1 MKRLLNHECNENEYS
16 DKFISD
22 DSLSDVTSDEGDTS
36 YEDSENEYER
46 YKLPFQFVDNSSP
59 VSPFEST
66 FISNRSSILDSDD
79 AILETDQSN
88 GEIELLLKAK
98 KFSIILDD
106 IKSSKND
113 LKVNIIDRNIE
124 ASSTDEGSGSDN
136 SFRDSRKV
144 STHESTPVK
153 DDCILYTKDFSNTFL
168 RNLLEVGDMEILRET
183 KMTTFQGKLFEPCY
197 KEGNLYLYDFDDKY
211 TNVKIVKQDKKARQ
225 KCKTRSKPS
234 IYKGVCGLVTIL
246 NGRGRRLLDGSG
258 DSNLYDEKGF
268 CLRKKDLPSYVGI
281 NTSKYSVG
289 KGRVQTRKDNI
300 DRFLIPRRRNSK
312 LRGRITKDDLSN
324 IREQQRFQES
334 ATCKIFLYVVLLLMK
349 YFGM

>member
-22 DSLSDVTSDEGDTS
+22 DSLSGVTSDEDDTS
-36 YEDSENEYER
+36 YEDSENDYER

-79 AILETDQSN
+79 ANLETDQSN

-98 KFSIILDD
+98 KFSIVLDD

-113 LKVNIIDRNIE
+113 LNVNIIDRNIE
-124 ASSTDEGSGSDN
+124 ASSTDEGSSSDN

-144 STHESTPVK
+144 STQESTPVK
-153 DDCILYTKDFSNTFL
+153 DECNLYTKDFSNTFH
-168 RNLLEVGDMEILRET
+168 RHLLEVGDIEIVRET
-183 KMTTFQGKLFEPCY
+183 KKTIFQGRLFEPCY
-197 KEGNLYLYDFDDKY
+197 KEGNLSLYDFDDKY

-225 KCKTRSKPS
+225 KSKTRSKPS

-246 NGRGRRLLDGSG
+246 NGKGRRLFDGSC
-258 DSNLYDEKGF
+258 DTNLYDEKGF

-289 KGRVQTRKDNI
+289 KARVQTRKDNV
-300 DRFLIPRRRNSK
+300 DKFLKPRQRNSK

-334 ATCKIFLYVVLLLMK
+334 ANCKI
-349 YFGM
+349 YFVYCIAFDEIL